1 MWEKSWGK
9 KKSSKKLKK
18 IVGKKWCEKSGKKI
32 KTVEKN
38 TVEKKLGEK
47 ISSKS

>member
-1 MWEKSWGK
+1 MWEKSGVK
-9 KKSSKKLKK
+9 K
-18 IVGKKWCEKSGKKI
+18 VEKKI

>member
-1 MWEKSWGK
+1 M
-9 KKSSKKLKK
+9 
-18 IVGKKWCEKSGKKI
+18 GKKWCEKSGKKI

-47 ISSKS
+47 SHQKVKKKMWEKSGVKKVEKK